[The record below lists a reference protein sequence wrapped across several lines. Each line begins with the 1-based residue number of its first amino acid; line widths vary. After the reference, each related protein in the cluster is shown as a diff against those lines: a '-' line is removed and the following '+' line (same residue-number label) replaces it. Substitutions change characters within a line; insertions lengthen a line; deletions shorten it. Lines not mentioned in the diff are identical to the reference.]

1 MPRYINKGRGERPE
15 NGYSL
20 TCDQTGCNVVKHHQ
34 GKKTVEY
41 LMHVHK
47 RKQHGIIDNSITYH
61 LCNEEL
67 CTNRVFQSK
76 ATLIRHKKNVHKIIE
91 KQEEEKYKYTVKC
104 SNCTKIFRNNYRMD
118 VPEANML
125 FHKKKVHGIEDPACK
140 FYVCRKGECGELF
153 PSNATRNMHEKI
165 CNGIKPERK
174 YKCNYCNECLPFV
187 NIESLLQH
195 ISLKHNISRIDF
207 QQHILLKYL
216 LLQRFVQEINTVPIS
231 DGPGKKKRKNR
242 KNRKKRVKKKQKL

>member
-20 TCDQTGCNVVKHHQ
+20 TCDQTGCNVVIHKL

-41 LMHVHK
+41 RMHAHK

-67 CTNRVFQSK
+67 CTNRVFLSK
-76 ATLIRHKKNVHKIIE
+76 ADLIRHKSQVHKIIK
-91 KQEEEKYKYTVKC
+91 KQELEKYKYTVKC
-104 SNCTKIFRNNYRMD
+104 TNCTKIFRNNYSCPKRD
-118 VPEANML
+118 ML
-125 FHKKKVHGIEDPACK
+125 YHKKKVHGIEDPGCK
-140 FYVCRKGECGELF
+140 FYVCRNGECGELLQYKYE
-153 PSNATRNMHEKI
+153 RNRHEKI
-165 CNGIKPERK
+165 CNGKKTERK

-195 ISLKHNISRIDF
+195 IYYKHNNISRTNF
-207 QQHILLKYL
+207 QQHLLLKYL

-231 DGPGKKKRKNR
+231 DGPGKKKRKKR

>member
-1 MPRYINKGRGERPE
+1 MPRYINKGRGERPK

-20 TCDQTGCNVVKHHQ
+20 TCDQTGCNYNCVLN
-34 GKKTVEY
+34 GKKSVEY
-41 LMHVHK
+41 RMHAHK

-67 CTNRVFQSK
+67 CTNRVFLSK
-76 ATLIRHKKNVHKIIE
+76 CDLITHKKNVHKIIE

-153 PSNATRNMHEKI
+153 PAKCKRNMHEKI

-195 ISLKHNISRIDF
+195 IDLKHNISRTNF
-207 QQHILLKYL
+207 QQHVLLKYL